1 MVNNIVEDP
10 NQFEHLLH
18 YNSTFC
24 PGCHM
29 ICVSMMKRAN
39 PKMDIF
45 EEKRGQNFQ
54 MPLPIYY
61 FFPRYYI
68 DECLYNYV
76 VYEKACLEEMRL

>member
-1 MVNNIVEDP
+1 MLFYHECDLDTHYSKERNVVNNIVENP

-29 ICVSMMKRAN
+29 IRVSMMKRAN

-45 EEKRGQNFQ
+45 EVKHGRNFQ
-54 MPLPIYY
+54 MLLPIYY
-61 FFPRYYI
+61 FFLGI
-68 DECLYNYV
+68 I
-76 VYEKACLEEMRL
+76 